1 MIVVGDGMEEGSER
15 ETRINKID
23 GMIARCQRS
32 ANSNSFS
39 ERAKWLKPESMFLSW
54 ERRITIIARWETKPG
69 NVYSRIPRQLS

>member
-1 MIVVGDGMEEGSER
+1 MVVVGDGMEEGSER

-39 ERAKWLKPESMFLSW
+39 IFSAISTIFLLNSYLTPEMTLHPNKCSHSLHLD
-54 ERRITIIARWETKPG
+54 TG
-69 NVYSRIPRQLS
+69 Y